1 MVINIA
7 SYKFVELAD
16 PATLKVAMTQRCLA
30 LDLKGTILLAPEGI
44 NLFLAG
50 DRASIDALFAYL
62 HQDPRF
68 ADLAFK
74 ESISD
79 TAPFKRLRVRLKKEI
94 ITMKQPLVR
103 PEAARAPAVTATV
116 LKRWLDLGHD
126 DHGRPVLMLDTRN
139 DYEVSAGSFSGA
151 LDFNIARFSD
161 FPEHLTHHQASLADK
176 TVVSFC
182 TGGIRCEKAAIYMQ
196 AQGVENVYQLDGG
209 ILKYFELVGD
219 AHFNGNCFVFDSRE
233 TLGADLQSTCR
244 S

>member
-7 SYKFVELAD
+7 SYKFVELVD
-16 PATLKVAMTQRCLA
+16 LATLKVALAQRCLA
-30 LDLKGTILLAPEGI
+30 LELKGTILLASEGI

-50 DRASIDALFAYL
+50 DRASIDALFATL

-68 ADLAFK
+68 ADMTFK

-79 TAPFKRLRVRLKKEI
+79 TPPFKRLRVRLKKEI

-103 PEAARAPAVTATV
+103 PEAARAPAVTPAT

-139 DYEVSAGSFSGA
+139 DYEVAAGSFSDA
-151 LDFNIARFSD
+151 LDFNITRFSD
-161 FPEHLTHHQASLADK
+161 FPEQLAYHQASLTDK
-176 TVVSFC
+176 TIVSFC

-219 AHFNGNCFVFDSRE
+219 AHYHGNCFVFDTRE
-233 TLGADLQSTCR
+233 SLDSDLQSTR
-244 S
+244 